1 MLNPAARLS
10 PFWLC
15 LAALASGLAMAMA
28 IGMAGALPAVA
39 QNAMRAP
46 LNIVPPVMQQA
57 IGQPKAERTNDKLAP
72 RVAARQSKR
81 AVRAVA
87 AAPGSDS
94 SIVQIGQL
102 GALQDAPIGLETGY
116 GSELWRGARLAFI
129 ADQMARLPRDI
140 DLAAL
145 REAELK
151 LHRSTTAAPVG
162 TVDGSS
168 WYAARLNRFLAL
180 GDTASVLQLEELTG
194 AVSSDPYAA
203 RAIALAHLGRGAGEA
218 ACTIA
223 APKRGTRGYA
233 DTLGFFMQLLVYC
246 QLRSGEF
253 EKAGLTLQLNEKS
266 LGEDRFYRDL
276 AFLMSAQAQPIF
288 GTPEDVEAAKAEETE
303 LPLVVPSVLT
313 PMQLAL
319 LQLAGYGLTIDLQ
332 QLPPYFMQ
340 ALAEDYA
347 QPAGT
352 QLGAA
357 LAAMRHGTLTAER
370 FSQLS
375 QLADLSAYQ
384 TPVAE
389 PDGGALDAE
398 ENQDTIVPLPV
409 TDAVFLALTL
419 LDVDSQMPKLTGNGV
434 QMALLVSALA
444 DAQARGLWRDM
455 VHLLDDR
462 LRVLAAAPTPD
473 DAFPIDAPLSA
484 LGLAAAT
491 ATAPSPPPDSL
502 RAALIPALRLLK
514 EQAQLP
520 ALAIN
525 ASPMTARLLAFGAQ
539 AQPLET
545 LIASLSD
552 TLPNT
557 LPETPI
563 SAPLAPAVDDQ
574 PGFDDLPLAAGG
586 DDAPADTRPH
596 PIADWPA
603 FDNDYATASNA
614 LKRYLARELAVYQGL
629 GFELPD
635 AYQVLAAE
643 DASQADGQR
652 VQKLADNKWIG
663 DLLLVLVDMYG
674 EETSASLTNG
684 RIIALLAA
692 LRQAGLNDE
701 AENLAVEVLLHA
713 AGRLSLAD
721 PTALLSPPS
730 SGTELVLP

>member
-57 IGQPKAERTNDKLAP
+57 IGQPKAERTNYKLAP

-384 TPVAE
+384 IPVTE

-398 ENQDTIVPLPV
+398 ENQDTIAPLPM

-574 PGFDDLPLAAGG
+574 PGFDNLPLAAGG

-635 AYQVLAAE
+635 AYQGLAAE

-663 DLLLVLVDMYG
+663 DLLLALVDMYG
-674 EETSASLTNG
+674 EETSESLTNG
-684 RIIALLAA
+684 RIITLLAA

-730 SGTELVLP
+730 SGTGLVLP

>member
-1 MLNPAARLS
+1 MLNRAARLS

-15 LAALASGLAMAMA
+15 RVALAGGLAMA
-28 IGMAGALPAVA
+28 IGMAVALPAAA

-57 IGQPKAERTNDKLAP
+57 IGQPKAERRNDKLAP

-94 SIVQIGQL
+94 SIVQVGQL

-116 GSELWRGARLAFI
+116 GSDLWRGARLAFI

-180 GDTASVLQLEELTG
+180 GDTASVLQLEDLTG
-194 AVSSDPYAA
+194 AASSDPYAA
-203 RAIALAHLGRGAGEA
+203 RAIALAHLGRGAGDA
-218 ACTIA
+218 ACAIA
-223 APKRGTRGYA
+223 APKRGTGGYA

-319 LQLAGYGLTIDLQ
+319 LQLAGHGLTIDLQ

-347 QPAGT
+347 QPAGI
-352 QLGAA
+352 QLAAA

-384 TPVAE
+384 APV
-389 PDGGALDAE
+389 PNPNGVVLDAAE
-398 ENQDTIVPLPV
+398 GQETIAALPV
-409 TDAVFLALTL
+409 TDAVFLALKL
-419 LDVDSQMPKLTGNGV
+419 LEVDSQMPKVTGYSA

-444 DAQARGLWRDM
+444 DAETRGLWRDM
-455 VHLLDDR
+455 VRLLDDR
-462 LRVLAAAPTPD
+462 LGVLATAPTAD
-473 DAFPIDAPLSA
+473 EAVPIDAPLSA
-484 LGLAAAT
+484 LGLAAAS
-491 ATAPSPPPDSL
+491 ATASLPPPDTL
-502 RAALIPALRLLK
+502 RAALIPALRLLTG
-514 EQAQLP
+514 QAAMQG
-520 ALAIN
+520 LAISP
-525 ASPMTARLLAFGAQ
+525 SPMTGRLLAFGAQ

-545 LIASLSD
+545 LITSLSD
-552 TLPNT
+552 TLPNG
-557 LPETPI
+557 LPEAPI
-563 SAPLAPAVDDQ
+563 SAPSEPNVDNRS
-574 PGFDDLPLAAGG
+574 GFDELPLAAGG
-586 DDAPADTRPH
+586 DDGPADTRPH
-596 PIADWPA
+596 PIADWPV

-614 LKRYLARELAVYQGL
+614 LKAYLARELAVYQGL
-629 GFELPD
+629 GFELPA
-635 AYQVLAAE
+635 AYQTLGAE

-663 DLLLVLVDMYG
+663 DLLLALVDMYG

-684 RIIALLAA
+684 RVVTLLAA

-701 AENLAVEVLLHA
+701 AEALAAELLLNA
-713 AGRLSLAD
+713 AGRLSLTD

-730 SGTELVLP
+730 SATELVLP

>member
-1 MLNPAARLS
+1 
-10 PFWLC
+10 
-15 LAALASGLAMAMA
+15 
-28 IGMAGALPAVA
+28 MAGALPAAA

-87 AAPGSDS
+87 AAPGSDG
-94 SIVQIGQL
+94 SIVQVGQL
-102 GALQDAPIGLETGY
+102 GALQDAPIGLQTGY
-116 GSELWRGARLAFI
+116 GSDLWRGARLAFI

-162 TVDGSS
+162 TVDGAS

-180 GDTASVLQLEELTG
+180 GDTASVLQLEALTG

-203 RAIALAHLGRGAGEA
+203 RAIVLAHLGRGTGDA
-218 ACTIA
+218 ACAIA

-233 DTLGFFMQLLVYC
+233 DTLGFFMQLMVYC

-288 GTPEDVEAAKAEETE
+288 GTPEDVEAAKAEEKE

-384 TPVAE
+384 APYQAPVPD
-389 PDGGALDAE
+389 PDGVVPE
-398 ENQDTIVPLPV
+398 QQENQETIAAPPV

-419 LDVDSQMPKLTGNGV
+419 LDVDSQMPKVTGNGA
-434 QMALLVSALA
+434 QRALLVSALA

-462 LRVLAAAPTPD
+462 LRVLATAPPSD
-473 DAFPIDAPLSA
+473 NAFPIDAPLSA
-484 LGLAAAT
+484 LGLAAAS
-491 ATAPSPPPDSL
+491 AVAPSSPGAL
-502 RAALIPALRLLK
+502 RAALIPALRLL
-514 EQAQLP
+514 EGQVQLP
-520 ALAIN
+520 ALEIS
-525 ASPMTARLLAFGAQ
+525 ASPMTARLLAFGTQ
-539 AQPLET
+539 AQPLEN
-545 LIASLSD
+545 LIASLSE

-557 LPETPI
+557 LPEAPI
-563 SAPLAPAVDDQ
+563 SAAPEPAINNR
-574 PGFDDLPLAAGG
+574 PGFGDLPLVAGG

-596 PIADWPA
+596 PIADWQA

-614 LKRYLARELAVYQGL
+614 LKTYLARELAVYQGL

-635 AYQVLAAE
+635 AYQALAAE
-643 DASQADGQR
+643 GASQTDGQR

-663 DLLLVLVDMYG
+663 DLLLALVDMYG
-674 EETSASLTNG
+674 EETSASLSNG
-684 RIIALLAA
+684 RIVTLLAA

-701 AENLAVEVLLHA
+701 ADNLAAELLLNA
-713 AGRLSLAD
+713 AGRLSLTD
-721 PTALLSPPS
+721 PTALLSSPLS
-730 SGTELVLP
+730 ESQSVLP